1 MDFLQNFIQLDPI
14 NNTVKV
20 LLLIFL
26 LSLILIVIGFYL
38 DFLKNKQNEKKL
50 NILERAIKDLIEEFR
65 TIELS
70 LSDQKKILNNYKY
83 TLERLDQE
91 ISRLADSSEGD
102 SNITNAIKMANQ
114 GKSVDEISQTTGMT
128 KEEIEPIIKY
138 HGRTWNYILKTCLLH
153 WIFWIW
159 FLKLTFSF
167 DVFFSILIDINGSSR
182 SIIIRLSLFSL
193 ICNL

>member
-14 NNTVKV
+14 NNTAKV

-38 DFLKNKQNEKKL
+38 DFLKNKKNEKKL

-114 GKSVDEISQTTGMT
+114 GKSIDEISQTTGMT

-138 HGRTWNYILKTCLLH
+138 HGR
-153 WIFWIW
+153 
-159 FLKLTFSF
+159 S
-167 DVFFSILIDINGSSR
+167 
-182 SIIIRLSLFSL
+182 
-193 ICNL
+193 

>member
-1 MDFLQNFIQLDPI
+1 MDFLQNFIQLDPL
-14 NNTVKV
+14 NNVLKV
-20 LLLIFL
+20 LLFIFL

-65 TIELS
+65 TLELS

-114 GKSVDEISQTTGMT
+114 GKSIDEISQTTGMT

-138 HGRTWNYILKTCLLH
+138 HGR
-153 WIFWIW
+153 
-159 FLKLTFSF
+159 S
-167 DVFFSILIDINGSSR
+167 
-182 SIIIRLSLFSL
+182 
-193 ICNL
+193 

>member
-1 MDFLQNFIQLDPI
+1 M
-14 NNTVKV
+14 
-20 LLLIFL
+20 
-26 LSLILIVIGFYL
+26 IGFYL
-38 DFLKNKQNEKKL
+38 DFLKNKKNEKKL

-114 GKSVDEISQTTGMT
+114 GKSIDEISQTTGLT

-138 HGRTWNYILKTCLLH
+138 HGRT
-153 WIFWIW
+153 
-159 FLKLTFSF
+159 
-167 DVFFSILIDINGSSR
+167 
-182 SIIIRLSLFSL
+182 
-193 ICNL
+193 

>member
-1 MDFLQNFIQLDPI
+1 MDFLKNFIQLDPV
-14 NNTVKV
+14 NNTVKA
-20 LLLIFL
+20 LLIIFL
-26 LSLILIVIGFYL
+26 LSFILIVIGFYL

-65 TIELS
+65 TLELS

-114 GKSVDEISQTTGMT
+114 GKSVDEISQITGTT

-138 HGRTWNYILKTCLLH
+138 HGR
-153 WIFWIW
+153 
-159 FLKLTFSF
+159 S
-167 DVFFSILIDINGSSR
+167 
-182 SIIIRLSLFSL
+182 
-193 ICNL
+193 

>member
-14 NNTVKV
+14 NNTAKV

-38 DFLKNKQNEKKL
+38 DFLKNKQNKKKL
-50 NILERAIKDLIEEFR
+50 NILERAINDLIEEFR
-65 TIELS
+65 ALELS

-114 GKSVDEISQTTGMT
+114 GKSIDEISQTTGMT

-138 HGRTWNYILKTCLLH
+138 HGR
-153 WIFWIW
+153 
-159 FLKLTFSF
+159 S
-167 DVFFSILIDINGSSR
+167 
-182 SIIIRLSLFSL
+182 
-193 ICNL
+193 

>member
-14 NNTVKV
+14 NNTAKV

-114 GKSVDEISQTTGMT
+114 GKSIDEISQTTGMT

-138 HGRTWNYILKTCLLH
+138 HGR
-153 WIFWIW
+153 
-159 FLKLTFSF
+159 S
-167 DVFFSILIDINGSSR
+167 
-182 SIIIRLSLFSL
+182 
-193 ICNL
+193 

>member
-1 MDFLQNFIQLDPI
+1 MDILQNFIQLDPV

-38 DFLKNKQNEKKL
+38 DFLKNKKNEKKL

-138 HGRTWNYILKTCLLH
+138 HGRT
-153 WIFWIW
+153 
-159 FLKLTFSF
+159 
-167 DVFFSILIDINGSSR
+167 
-182 SIIIRLSLFSL
+182 
-193 ICNL
+193 

>member
-38 DFLKNKQNEKKL
+38 DFLKNKQNKKKL

-65 TIELS
+65 ALELS

-138 HGRTWNYILKTCLLH
+138 HGRT
-153 WIFWIW
+153 
-159 FLKLTFSF
+159 
-167 DVFFSILIDINGSSR
+167 
-182 SIIIRLSLFSL
+182 
-193 ICNL
+193 

>member
-1 MDFLQNFIQLDPI
+1 MDFLQNFIQLDPV

-65 TIELS
+65 ALELS

-138 HGRTWNYILKTCLLH
+138 HGRT
-153 WIFWIW
+153 
-159 FLKLTFSF
+159 
-167 DVFFSILIDINGSSR
+167 
-182 SIIIRLSLFSL
+182 
-193 ICNL
+193 

>member
-26 LSLILIVIGFYL
+26 LSLIIIVIGFYL

-138 HGRTWNYILKTCLLH
+138 HGRT
-153 WIFWIW
+153 
-159 FLKLTFSF
+159 
-167 DVFFSILIDINGSSR
+167 
-182 SIIIRLSLFSL
+182 
-193 ICNL
+193 

>member
-1 MDFLQNFIQLDPI
+1 MDFLQNFIQLDPV

-138 HGRTWNYILKTCLLH
+138 HGR
-153 WIFWIW
+153 
-159 FLKLTFSF
+159 S
-167 DVFFSILIDINGSSR
+167 
-182 SIIIRLSLFSL
+182 
-193 ICNL
+193 

>member
-14 NNTVKV
+14 NNTAKV

-26 LSLILIVIGFYL
+26 VSLILIVIGFYL
-38 DFLKNKQNEKKL
+38 DFLKNKQNKKKL

-114 GKSVDEISQTTGMT
+114 GKSIDEISQTTGMT

-138 HGRTWNYILKTCLLH
+138 HGR
-153 WIFWIW
+153 
-159 FLKLTFSF
+159 S
-167 DVFFSILIDINGSSR
+167 
-182 SIIIRLSLFSL
+182 
-193 ICNL
+193 

>member
-14 NNTVKV
+14 NNTAKV

-38 DFLKNKQNEKKL
+38 DFLKNKKNEKKL

-70 LSDQKKILNNYKY
+70 LSDQRKILNNYKY

-138 HGRTWNYILKTCLLH
+138 HGRT
-153 WIFWIW
+153 
-159 FLKLTFSF
+159 
-167 DVFFSILIDINGSSR
+167 
-182 SIIIRLSLFSL
+182 
-193 ICNL
+193 

>member
-1 MDFLQNFIQLDPI
+1 MEILQNFIQLDPI

-38 DFLKNKQNEKKL
+38 DFLKNKKNEKKL

-138 HGRTWNYILKTCLLH
+138 HGRT
-153 WIFWIW
+153 
-159 FLKLTFSF
+159 
-167 DVFFSILIDINGSSR
+167 
-182 SIIIRLSLFSL
+182 
-193 ICNL
+193 

>member
-26 LSLILIVIGFYL
+26 LSLILILIGFYL

-138 HGRTWNYILKTCLLH
+138 HGRT
-153 WIFWIW
+153 
-159 FLKLTFSF
+159 
-167 DVFFSILIDINGSSR
+167 
-182 SIIIRLSLFSL
+182 
-193 ICNL
+193 

>member
-1 MDFLQNFIQLDPI
+1 MDILQNFIQLDPI
-14 NNTVKV
+14 NNTAKV

-138 HGRTWNYILKTCLLH
+138 HGRT
-153 WIFWIW
+153 
-159 FLKLTFSF
+159 
-167 DVFFSILIDINGSSR
+167 
-182 SIIIRLSLFSL
+182 
-193 ICNL
+193 

>member
-38 DFLKNKQNEKKL
+38 DFLKNKKNEKKL

-114 GKSVDEISQTTGMT
+114 GKSIDEISQTTGMT

-138 HGRTWNYILKTCLLH
+138 HGR
-153 WIFWIW
+153 
-159 FLKLTFSF
+159 S
-167 DVFFSILIDINGSSR
+167 
-182 SIIIRLSLFSL
+182 
-193 ICNL
+193 

>member
-14 NNTVKV
+14 NNTAKV

-138 HGRTWNYILKTCLLH
+138 HGRT
-153 WIFWIW
+153 
-159 FLKLTFSF
+159 
-167 DVFFSILIDINGSSR
+167 
-182 SIIIRLSLFSL
+182 
-193 ICNL
+193 

>member
-20 LLLIFL
+20 LLFIFL

-114 GKSVDEISQTTGMT
+114 GKSIDEISQTTGMT

-138 HGRTWNYILKTCLLH
+138 HGR
-153 WIFWIW
+153 
-159 FLKLTFSF
+159 S
-167 DVFFSILIDINGSSR
+167 
-182 SIIIRLSLFSL
+182 
-193 ICNL
+193 